1 MMQAAWYEKNGP
13 ADQVLQVGQQPV
25 PQASAGQVRLRLAC
39 SGVNPSDVKSR
50 AGGRPVRWDLII
62 PHSDGA
68 GMIDQVGQGVD
79 TGRVGERV
87 WLWNAQ
93 YNRPHGTAAEY
104 IVLPAEQA
112 VELPE
117 NVSFEA
123 GACLGIPALTAF
135 RAVELAQLEAGQTVL
150 IIGGASGV
158 GYYAAQMAQAQGAR
172 ALTTVGSQTKAA
184 FLHESGVNDTILYKE
199 ESVADRVLAMT
210 DGVGVN
216 AIIDMD
222 LSTTIA
228 LVDEHVLAP
237 HGRFVCYGS
246 NERGI
251 VPLNYGA
258 WLPRSLSLQFFLV
271 YELTRSQRQRAL
283 DGVQALLL
291 KGLQHHIGPTYPL
304 TDIVLAHEAVES
316 GKTFGNVIVDCGS
329 ERMRAVA

>member
-25 PQASAGQVRLRLAC
+25 PQAGSGQVRVRLAC

-68 GMIDQVGQGVD
+68 GVIDEVGEGVD
-79 TGRVGERV
+79 PGRVGQRV
-87 WLWNAQ
+87 WVWNAQ

-104 IVLPAEQA
+104 IALPAEQA
-112 VELPE
+112 VVLPE
-117 NVSFEA
+117 SVSFEA
-123 GACLGIPALTAF
+123 AACLGIPALTAF
-135 RAVELAQLEAGQTVL
+135 RAVEFAQLEAGQSVL

-172 ALTTVGSQTKAA
+172 VLTTVGSQTKAA
-184 FLHESGVNDTILYKE
+184 FLHESGVKETILYKE

-210 DGVGVN
+210 DGAGVN

-246 NERGI
+246 NERGV

-258 WLPRSLSLQFFLV
+258 WLPRSLSLHFFLV
-271 YELTRSQRQRAL
+271 YELTSVQRARAL
-283 DGVQALLL
+283 DGVQEMLRKGLLL
-291 KGLQHHIGPTYPL
+291 HHIGPTYPL
-304 TDIVLAHEAVES
+304 ADIVLAHQAVES
-316 GKTFGNVIVDCGS
+316 GRSFGNVIVDCGALDG
-329 ERMRAVA
+329 AV

>member
-25 PQASAGQVRLRLAC
+25 PQADAGQVRVRLAC

-50 AGGRPVRWDLII
+50 AGGRPVRWNLII

-68 GMIDQVGQGVD
+68 GIIDQVGQGVD
-79 TGRVGERV
+79 AGRVGERV

-93 YNRPHGTAAEY
+93 YNRAHGTAAEY

-123 GACLGIPALTAF
+123 GACMGIPALTAF
-135 RAVELAQLEAGQTVL
+135 RAVELAQIEPEQTVL
-150 IIGGASGV
+150 VIGGASGV
-158 GYYAAQMAQAQGAR
+158 GYYAVQMAQAQGAR
-172 ALTTVGSQTKAA
+172 VITTVGSQTKAA
-184 FLHESGVNDTILYKE
+184 FLHESGVHDTILYKE

-210 DGVGVN
+210 DGAGVN

-228 LVDEHVLAP
+228 LVDAHVLAQ
-237 HGRFVCYGS
+237 HGRLVCYGS
-246 NERGI
+246 NERGV
-251 VPLNYGA
+251 VPLNYGQ
-258 WLPRSLSLQFFLV
+258 WLPRSLSLHFFLV
-271 YELTRSQRQRAL
+271 YELTHAQRLRAL
-283 DGVQALLL
+283 DGVQAMLR
-291 KGLQHHIGPTYPL
+291 KGLLEHHIGPTYPL
-304 TDIVLAHEAVES
+304 ADVVLAHQAVES
-316 GKTFGNVIVDCGS
+316 GTSLGNVIVNCGGG
-329 ERMRAVA
+329 